1 MGKRIVSDT
10 LTPDEER
17 DLITQARD
25 PAAFRQLYQHYVRR
39 IFAYVAYRVGT
50 EQDAED
56 IVADVFVTVVESLD
70 SFEYRGEG
78 SFAAWLFRIA
88 YHKVVDFYRQQGR
101 RGASIALDAVPEI
114 HSTDPAPD
122 EHLLQQEQFLRLQ
135 RMLHT
140 LSPRRQEIISLRFFG
155 GLRNKDIAEVL
166 GLNEKTVASHLC
178 RGLEDLQQKYQRK
191 EFRT

>member
-1 MGKRIVSDT
+1 MSDI

-25 PAAFRQLYQHYVRR
+25 PAAFRRLYRHYVQR
-39 IFAYVAYRVGT
+39 IYAYVAYRVGT

-56 IVADVFVTVVESLD
+56 IVADVFVTVVESLT

-101 RGASIALDAVPEI
+101 RGTSIALDDMPEI
-114 HSTDPAPD
+114 HSTELAPD
-122 EHLLQQEQFLRLQ
+122 AQMLQKEKFMRLQ
-135 RMLHT
+135 AMLHT

-155 GLRNKDIAEVL
+155 GLRNKEIAEVL